1 MGSSDTWGPK
11 PMPKAPIHMTVGKR
25 CQFENKPW
33 REVSNLSV
41 MTVVA
46 VRILKGGNP
55 NGGA

>member
-1 MGSSDTWGPK
+1 
-11 PMPKAPIHMTVGKR
+11 MPKAPNHMTVGKR